1 MSADKTPPADP
12 RFGPLTHAGAPARF
26 DLAGV
31 DPRARPF
38 SDATAGKGKAAGTAQ
53 GKALGKAEVKTEGK
67 AEGKGGDRDAERAAV
82 DALALELEALQ
93 NLLYADGRFAL
104 LVVLQGMDASGKDGT
119 IRGVFGRMNAL
130 GVHAT
135 SWKVPSETES
145 RHDFLWRIHQRTPAR
160 GEVALFNRSHY
171 EDVLVPVVAGTLKGA
186 ALKARYRAI
195 NDFERGLVD
204 AGTVVLKFMLHISKD
219 EQRERL
225 QARLDDP
232 AKRWKFSLG
241 DLAVREQWDAYQAAY
256 AQALSAT
263 GTSWAPWVVVPSDS
277 KTHRNRMIATRVV
290 EALRA
295 LDLREPTGDP
305 ALEGLI
311 VR

>member
-1 MSADKTPPADP
+1 MSATPPPATDP
-12 RFGPLTHAGAPARF
+12 RFEPLTHARAPDRF

-38 SDATAGKGKAAGTAQ
+38 G
-53 GKALGKAEVKTEGK
+53 AETSVE
-67 AEGKGGDRDAERAAV
+67 
-82 DALALELEALQ
+82 ALALELQTLQ

-104 LVVLQGMDASGKDGT
+104 LVVLQGMDASGKDGAV
-119 IRGVFGRMNAL
+119 RGVFGQMNAL

-135 SWKVPSETES
+135 SWRVPTETES

-160 GEVALFNRSHY
+160 GEVAIFNRSHY
-171 EDVLVPVVAGTLKGA
+171 EDVLVPAVAGRLQGA
-186 ALKARYRAI
+186 ALKARWRAI
-195 NDFERGLVD
+195 NDFERMLVD
-204 AGTVVLKFMLHISKD
+204 EGTVILKFMLHISKD

-256 AQALSAT
+256 ANTLSAT
-263 GTSWAPWVVVPSDS
+263 GTAWAPWTVVPADS
-277 KTHRNRMIATRVV
+277 KTHRNRMIAARVAQ
-290 EALRA
+290 ALRA
-295 LDLREPTGDP
+295 LGLREPTGDP
-305 ALEGLI
+305 SLEGLV